1 MTVATIPHW
10 QDAREHELQPVAR
23 ELHQDIERFLY
34 REARTLDQERFREW
48 LDTMIDP
55 AIHYQM
61 VVRDERYLKDKTP
74 EDEREVFVYD
84 DELDSLDMRVRQF
97 ETGLQFMMDP
107 PQKLVRFVSNV
118 DAFQDPESGL
128 TEVVS
133 CGKAY
138 RYRRG
143 YEQSEV
149 VYRRT
154 DLVRQ
159 EGEGAFRIVRRRIDL
174 LERVVSS
181 KNLLFFL

>member
-1 MTVATIPHW
+1 M
-10 QDAREHELQPVAR
+10 
-23 ELHQDIERFLY
+23 HQDIERFLY

-48 LDTMIDP
+48 IDTMIDP

-74 EDEREVFVYD
+74 EDQREVFVYD
-84 DELDSLDMRVRQF
+84 DELDALEMRVRQF
-97 ETGLQFMMDP
+97 ETGLQWMMDP
-107 PQKLVRFVSNV
+107 PQKLIRFVSNV
-118 DAFQDPESGL
+118 EAFHDPVGEL
-128 TEVVS
+128 IEVLS

-154 DLVRQ
+154 DRVRQ
-159 EGEGAFRIVRRRIDL
+159 LGDGAFRIVSRRIDL

>member
-1 MTVATIPHW
+1 M
-10 QDAREHELQPVAR
+10 QGKQPVSR

-34 REARTLDQERFREW
+34 REARMLDQERFREW
-48 LDTMIDP
+48 IDTMADP
-55 AIHYQM
+55 GIHYQM

-74 EDEREVFVYD
+74 ENEREVFVYD
-84 DELDSLDMRVRQF
+84 DELTALDMRVRQF
-97 ETGLQFMMDP
+97 ETGLQWMMDP

-118 DAFQDPESGL
+118 EAFQASTGDL
-128 TEVVS
+128 IEVLS

-154 DLVRQ
+154 DMVRQ
-159 EGEGAFRIVRRRIDL
+159 VEEGVFRIVSRRIDL